1 MKQEPM
7 LKPALISG
15 VLLGIASAFP
25 VISAINCFCCAWVIG
40 AGILA
45 ANLYIKTSPH
55 MVTLGSGAI
64 LGMLTGVIG
73 AIVETLFAIPLYLL
87 TRGSGSGLME
97 QIQQTMNRIPNI
109 PPETRQL
116 VESVFSRSSGAG
128 MLFIFLGGF
137 VYIIIFGLVGLL
149 GGALGVA
156 LFEKRKPGQPFNP
169 PVHLEPPTPPS
180 ELPGPPPPPAQ

>member
-45 ANLYIKTSPH
+45 ANLYVKTSPQ

-87 TRGSGSGLME
+87 TRGSGSGFME
-97 QIQQTMNRIPNI
+97 QIQQTMNRISTF
-109 PPETRQL
+109 PPRRVSL
-116 VESVFSRSSGAG
+116 WNES
-128 MLFIFLGGF
+128 FLE
-137 VYIIIFGLVGLL
+137 V
-149 GGALGVA
+149 
-156 LFEKRKPGQPFNP
+156 PGQECFSSF
-169 PVHLEPPTPPS
+169 S
-180 ELPGPPPPPAQ
+180 EALST